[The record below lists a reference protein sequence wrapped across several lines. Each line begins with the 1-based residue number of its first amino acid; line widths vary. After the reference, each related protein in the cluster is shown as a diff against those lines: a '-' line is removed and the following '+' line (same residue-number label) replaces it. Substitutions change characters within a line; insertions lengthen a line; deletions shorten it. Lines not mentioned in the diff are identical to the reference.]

1 MKFDDSFY
9 AEEVRNGYLITKQ
22 MKEVWGIQLQ
32 MLEKLLEVC
41 RKYNLRIWAASGTLL
56 GCVRDKGYIPWDDDI
71 DMVMMREDYN
81 KLLKIGG
88 EEFTHPFFL
97 QSAYSE
103 EVPYPRGHAQLR
115 MDGTAMVLP
124 YDIHQKFHQGI
135 FLDIFV
141 FDAVPSEEKEL
152 ALYLKEV
159 QRVRTNIFR
168 WYSMLKVTKY
178 PFQMLRDLFFKYTHD
193 FSTEFAK
200 YESTISRYNIKED
213 SEIVKLC
220 FLCTDEY
227 VKSRKIPASL
237 YEETEWLPFEYIL
250 MPVPKGYD
258 GVLTKLYGKEYMK
271 PRKAPSSHGVI
282 SALDVH
288 KSYKDYLPLLK
299 KKETKER
306 WAKLFNLKKLLQ

>member
-288 KSYKDYLPLLK
+288 KSYKDYGYVVY
-299 KKETKER
+299 
-306 WAKLFNLKKLLQ
+306 FD

>member
-1 MKFDDSFY
+1 MELDKSFFE
-9 AEEVRNGYLITKQ
+9 EEVRNEYLITCQ
-22 MKEVWGIQLQ
+22 MKEVWGVQLQ

-41 RKYNLRIWAASGTLL
+41 QKYGLQIWAASGTLL

-103 EVPYPRGHAQLR
+103 KVPYPRGHAQLR

-124 YDIHQKFHQGI
+124 IDIHLKFHQGI
-135 FLDIFV
+135 FIDIFV
-141 FDAVPSEEKEL
+141 LDAVPSDEKEL
-152 ALYLKEV
+152 GSFLKEARKAV
-159 QRVRTNIFR
+159 TNISR
-168 WYSMLKVTKY
+168 WYSRLKVTKH
-178 PFQMLRDLFFKYTHD
+178 PFQMMRDLFFTYTHD

-200 YESTISRYNIKED
+200 YESTISKYKIEED

-227 VKSRKIPASL
+227 VKSRKMPASL
-237 YEETEWLPFEYIL
+237 YTETEWLPFEHIM

-258 GVLTKLYGKEYMK
+258 GVLTRLYGKEYMK
-271 PRKAPSSHGVI
+271 PRKAPTSHGYL

-288 KSYKDYLPLLK
+288 RSYKDYLPLLK
-299 KKETKER
+299 SKDTKER
-306 WAKLFNLKKLLQ
+306 WAKLFNLKKFLQ